1 MVQRAT
7 RVAGAAVALMVV
19 PAMFAGAAGK
29 GSKTDRATGGGQ
41 ILVGS
46 RGAGDT
52 IAFTAQGT
60 EAAGKGQVQVIDRT
74 GGTGQGQVKFHGTV
88 ICLNVAGNSAK
99 LAGFTRDGGTF
110 TLFVVDN
117 GEGANSDRDLI
128 TLDRQS
134 DPTCEF
140 NDDDEDNAVEL
151 ARGNAQVYDAP

>member
-1 MVQRAT
+1 MRRHRRTLGVVLVLA
-7 RVAGAAVALMVV
+7 VAPALLAGA
-19 PAMFAGAAGK
+19 GAK

-41 ILVGS
+41 VLVGS
-46 RGAGDT
+46 GGAGDT

-60 EAAGKGQVQVIDRT
+60 PTDAKGQVQVVDRT
-74 GGTGQGQVKFHGTV
+74 GGTGVGQTKFHGV
-88 ICLNVAGNSAK
+88 VLCLNVEGNMAK
-99 LAGFTRDGGTF
+99 LAGTTNDNGTF

-117 GEGANSDRDLI
+117 GEGGNADNDLI

>member
-1 MVQRAT
+1 MRKHRRTLGAVLLLVA
-7 RVAGAAVALMVV
+7 VPAVLAGAAA
-19 PAMFAGAAGK
+19 K
-29 GSKTDRATGGGQ
+29 GSRTDRATGGGQ
-41 ILVGS
+41 IMVGT

-60 EAAGKGQVQVIDRT
+60 PEAGKGQVQVVDRT
-74 GGTGQGQVKFHGTV
+74 GGTGQGQTKFHGTV
-88 ICLNVAGNSAK
+88 TCLNVEGNMAK
-99 LAGFTRDGGTF
+99 LAGTANDNGTF

-117 GEGANSDRDLI
+117 GEGGNADSDLI

-140 NDDDEDNAVEL
+140 NDDDEDNAVDL